1 MRKNDIVPL
10 EITGMTNEGNGVGRY
25 EGMAVF
31 VPLTAVGDKI
41 DCRIVKV
48 QKSFCYGKIERLIA
62 PSQHRCEPE
71 CGVFSKC
78 GGCAFCHF
86 TYEEELRVKLDF
98 VRSSFERIG
107 KLPLLPESITGS
119 EKTAHYRNKAQYPVA
134 MQEGRAVC
142 GFYSRRSH
150 RVIEQHSCNLQPEIF
165 EGIIDRIMGYVNQNA
180 IPAYDEITGK
190 GALRHIY
197 LRRGENTGEIML
209 CLVITSKAHIKSFE
223 GLYPALVSEFDDIKS
238 IVININSKNTNAIL
252 GKEYITAFGKGT
264 IDDIMCGRR
273 VTLSP
278 SSFYQVNTPQ
288 AQRLYGKA
296 AEYAALK
303 EGEILLDLYCGT
315 GTIGLS
321 LIKDGCR
328 LIGADIVPSSIDN
341 AKRNAIQN
349 GIENAEF
356 ICADAAKAAQVFY
369 ERGERPDV
377 IIADPARKGCD
388 RATLELMAK
397 MSPKR
402 IVMISCD
409 HSTAARD
416 IAVLRELGY
425 NMTRCEAVD
434 LFPRTAHVECISLME
449 RSKSNDRA

>member
-1 MRKNDIVPL
+1 MK
-10 EITGMTNEGNGVGRY
+10 
-25 EGMAVF
+25 
-31 VPLTAVGDKI
+31 
-41 DCRIVKV
+41 
-48 QKSFCYGKIERLIA
+48 
-62 PSQHRCEPE
+62 
-71 CGVFSKC
+71 
-78 GGCAFCHF
+78 
-86 TYEEELRVKLDF
+86 
-98 VRSSFERIG
+98 
-107 KLPLLPESITGS
+107 
-119 EKTAHYRNKAQYPVA
+119 
-134 MQEGRAVC
+134 
-142 GFYSRRSH
+142 
-150 RVIEQHSCNLQPEIF
+150 
-165 EGIIDRIMGYVNQNA
+165 
-180 IPAYDEITGK
+180 
-190 GALRHIY
+190 
-197 LRRGENTGEIML
+197 
-209 CLVITSKAHIKSFE
+209 
-223 GLYPALVSEFDDIKS
+223 
-238 IVININSKNTNAIL
+238 
-252 GKEYITAFGKGT
+252 
-264 IDDIMCGRR
+264 
-273 VTLSP
+273 
-278 SSFYQVNTPQ
+278 SFYQVNTPQ

-328 LIGADIVPSSIDN
+328 LIGADIVPSSIEN

-356 ICADAAKAAQVFY
+356 ICADAAKAAQIFY

>member
-10 EITGMTNEGNGVGRY
+10 EITGMTNEGSGVGRF

-31 VPLTAVGDKI
+31 VPLTAVGDVI
-41 DCRIVKV
+41 ECRIVKL
-48 QKSFCYGKIERLIA
+48 QKSYCYGIIERIVT
-62 PSQHRCEPE
+62 PSPNRCEPN
-71 CGVFSKC
+71 CAVFSKC

-86 TYEEELRVKLDF
+86 SYEEELRVKLDF

-107 KLPLLPESITGS
+107 KLPLLPESILGS
-119 EKTAHYRNKAQYPVA
+119 EKVEHYRNKAQYPVA
-134 MQEGRAVC
+134 MQGGRAVC

-150 RVIEQHSCNLQPEIF
+150 RVIEQHSCALQPEVF
-165 EGIIDRIMGYVNQNA
+165 EGVIGRVMEYVNKNA
-180 IPAYDEITGK
+180 IPAYDELTGS

-197 LRRGENTGEIML
+197 LRRGEHTGQIML
-209 CLVITSKAHIKSFE
+209 CLVLTSKKYISAFE
-223 GLYPALVSEFDDIKS
+223 GLYEGLVSEYPDIAS
-238 IVININSKNTNAIL
+238 IVINLNPKSTNAIL
-252 GKEYITAFGKGT
+252 GREFVTVFGGGT

-273 VTLSP
+273 ITLSP
-278 SSFYQVNTPQ
+278 GSFYQVNTPQ
-288 AQRLYGKA
+288 AQRLYEKA
-296 AEYAALK
+296 GEYAGLS

-328 LIGADIVPSSIDN
+328 LIGADIVPSSIEN
-341 AKRNAIQN
+341 AKKNALQN

-356 ICADAAKAAQVFY
+356 ICADAARAAQVFY

-416 IAVLRELGY
+416 LAILRDLGFEL
-425 NMTRCEAVD
+425 TRCEAVD

-449 RSKSNDRA
+449 RSKSDDRA